1 MRQLF
6 LCRSLPHETWLRIC
20 GLGMLSAGV
29 IAVAV
34 GAIWFA
40 GEIGRA
46 GPGGGHDPGP
56 RFFPLLL
63 SWILL
68 AFGIGYAV
76 QAALVAFWP
85 GSGSQGLQ
93 PEQQEGASS
102 AQIGWRW
109 LILLML
115 LVLYIFAIGWIGFS
129 VSTWLMATGMM
140 IGLGNRWWVAAG
152 VALVMV
158 VVVRVLF
165 VILFRVQL
173 PAGEL
178 GLPF

>member
-1 MRQLF
+1 MTSSR
-6 LCRSLPHETWLRIC
+6 LPHEPWQRIC
-20 GLGMLSAGV
+20 GLGLLSAGV
-29 IAVAV
+29 IAVAGV
-34 GAIWFA
+34 AIWFA
-40 GEIGRA
+40 GDIGRT

-68 AFGIGYAV
+68 AFGIGHAV
-76 QAALVAFWP
+76 QAALVAFFP
-85 GSGSQGLQ
+85 GFGSQGIQ
-93 PEQQEGASS
+93 TAQQEGVPS

-109 LILLML
+109 LILLIL
-115 LVLYIFAIGWIGFS
+115 LVLYIFAIGWVGFS

>member
-1 MRQLF
+1 
-6 LCRSLPHETWLRIC
+6 T
-20 GLGMLSAGV
+20 
-29 IAVAV
+29 
-34 GAIWFA
+34 
-40 GEIGRA
+40 
-46 GPGGGHDPGP
+46 GGGHDPGP
-56 RFFPLLL
+56 RFFPRLL

-76 QAALVAFWP
+76 QAALVAFLP
-85 GSGSQGLQ
+85 GLGSQGIQ
-93 PEQQEGASS
+93 PVQQDGAPS

-109 LILLML
+109 LILLAL
-115 LVLYIFAIGWIGFS
+115 LVLYVFAIGWVGFS

-158 VVVRVLF
+158 VAVRVLF